1 LKVGILALQGNFLKH
16 AELCARL
23 DLNPVEIRYPRQ
35 LEEVEGLILPGG
47 ESTTMS
53 KLMKQQGFFSAIQGF
68 GKSFPILG
76 TCAGLILMAKEVQD
90 ERIHCLGLLNITASR
105 NAFGRQ
111 IHSFV
116 DQVTVTTA
124 NQESKIS
131 ATFIRAPRILS
142 VGKGVEI
149 LSTYQG
155 EAVAVKQGRHL
166 ALSFHPELN
175 GEPLFHELV
184 FKARQRVK
192 ALEKQQSYAA

>member
-1 LKVGILALQGNFLKH
+1 MKVGILALQGNFSKH

-23 DLNPVEIRYPRQ
+23 DLNPVNIRYPRQ
-35 LEEVEGLILPGG
+35 LEMVEGLILPGG

-53 KLMKQQGFFSAIQGF
+53 KLMKQQDFYPTIQEF
-68 GKSFPILG
+68 GKSYPLLG

-90 ERIHCLGLLNITASR
+90 ERVQCLDLLNITASR

-116 DQVTVTTA
+116 DKLTVRTA
-124 NQESKIS
+124 DQKAKIV

-142 VGKGVEI
+142 VGEGVEI
-149 LSTYQG
+149 LSTYGG
-155 EAVAVKQGRHL
+155 EAVAVKQGRHV

-175 GEPLFHELV
+175 GEPLFHELA
-184 FKARQRVK
+184 FRTRGVK
-192 ALEKQQSYAA
+192 ALEKQPSYAA